1 MLNGDTK
8 SGATPFVIAVM
19 LKSYSRKWC
28 TGEIDMMG

>member
-1 MLNGDTK
+1 MTDIHHFNLDT
-8 SGATPFVIAVM
+8 I